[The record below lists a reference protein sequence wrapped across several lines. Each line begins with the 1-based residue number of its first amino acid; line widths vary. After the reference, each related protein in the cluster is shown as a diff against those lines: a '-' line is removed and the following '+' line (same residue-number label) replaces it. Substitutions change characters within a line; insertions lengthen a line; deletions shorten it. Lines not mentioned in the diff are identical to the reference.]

1 MMLLTKQCVRI
12 SYLIIVVTG
21 QFYYNV
27 IEHESIMLLQLEF
40 YITLDGLPGF
50 ARIPKRKI
58 NQEFKKICDPSRIRT
73 RDFLRCNWIF

>member
-40 YITLDGLPGF
+40 YIT
-50 ARIPKRKI
+50 
-58 NQEFKKICDPSRIRT
+58 
-73 RDFLRCNWIF
+73 